1 MNDDILIKKIV
12 GGSGRSLLLSN
23 DGDIYWIGNERQFI
37 PKKVMTV
44 TNKFVDVAT
53 HHSYEILAALSSD
66 NDYYIWGY
74 CENENIEEPK
84 KHNLDHLTKYLF
96 IICNNF

>member
-1 MNDDILIKKIV
+1 MNDDILIEKILD
-12 GGSGRSLLLSN
+12 GSGRSLLLSN
-23 DGDIYWIGNERQFI
+23 DRDIYWIGNERQFI